1 VTKED
6 FRLLNNPV
14 WHPDGNY
21 IAARKHYSGT
31 RSLGSGEIWMYHTS
45 GGAAYN

>member
-1 VTKED
+1 MDADGSNPRAVSKED

-31 RSLGSGEIWMYHTS
+31 RSLGSG
-45 GGAAYN
+45 